1 MEMSTF
7 TKRVI
12 RNTTGIKNGIFEGM
26 VLENSKLVD
35 VNRVKDPEVEQ
46 SLQKNLGCY
55 AGNPA

>member
-1 MEMSTF
+1 MSTF
-7 TKRVI
+7 TERVI

-35 VNRVKDPEVEQ
+35 VNRVKDPEVAQ

>member
-1 MEMSTF
+1 MSTF
-7 TKRVI
+7 TERVI

-35 VNRVKDPEVEQ
+35 VNRVKNPEVAQ

>member
-1 MEMSTF
+1 MSTF
-7 TKRVI
+7 TERVI

-35 VNRVKDPEVEQ
+35 VNRVKDPEVTQ

>member
-7 TKRVI
+7 TERVI

-35 VNRVKDPEVEQ
+35 VNRVKDPEVAQ